1 MLTPDQFKVN
11 EVWIAVKINKTNLFV
26 KDGPYDIYVLMDA
39 ASSYVFGHVFS
50 KGVDK
55 APLERAVEILFRK
68 AWDAKSQW
76 SKKLIVPEEFPEENV
91 FRIEAEK
98 NGISFET
105 VPISELAPIVEPLK
119 QLFASDFG

>member
-26 KDGPYDIYVLMDA
+26 KDDPFDIYVLMDA
-39 ASSYVFGHVFS
+39 ASAYVFGHVLS
-50 KGVDK
+50 EGVDED
-55 APLERAVEILFRK
+55 PHERDVEILFRE

-76 SKKLIVPEEFPEENV
+76 PKKLIVPEEFPAEDV

-119 QLFASDFG
+119 ELFGSNFG

>member
-11 EVWIAVKINKTNLFV
+11 EVWIAIKINKTNLFV
-26 KDGPYDIYVLMDA
+26 KDDPFDIYVLMDA
-39 ASSYVFGHVFS
+39 ASAYVFGHVLS
-50 KGVDK
+50 EGVDED
-55 APLERAVEILFRK
+55 PHERDVEILFRK

-76 SKKLIVPEEFPEENV
+76 PKKLIVPEEFPAEDV

-119 QLFASDFG
+119 ELFGSNFG